1 MPAIAKKFSTSK
13 PSFAFSTTAFAKGC
27 SDDFS
32 KEYAIFKKSCSL
44 ISLIISVTF
53 GFPFVIVPVLSKITY
68 LTSPKVCSASAVL
81 NNIPLSAPLPV
92 PTIIATGVASP
103 KAHGQEITKT
113 EIAKLNAVDILSP
126 AIIQPNN
133 VAIAIVIMIGTK

>member
-1 MPAIAKKFSTSK
+1 MTTNNEDKLIAKEPIIGLSSSPKLLYNK
-13 PSFAFSTTAFAKGC
+13 PAANGIHIALTAFAKGC

-68 LTSPKVCSASAVL
+68 FTSPKVCSASYDW
-81 NNIPLSAPLPV
+81 NK
-92 PTIIATGVASP
+92 IICNF
-103 KAHGQEITKT
+103 IC
-113 EIAKLNAVDILSP
+113 
-126 AIIQPNN
+126 
-133 VAIAIVIMIGTK
+133 